1 MKDAHQHLIEQVLR
15 LPVDERAEIA
25 SEILA
30 SLDGEAE
37 SGVEAAW
44 AVEIERRAERV
55 LSGESQGEDWEDVR
69 QRIAREIFHR

>member
-1 MKDAHQHLIEQVLR
+1 MKEAHQHLIEQVLR

-30 SLDGEAE
+30 SLDGEGE
-37 SGVEAAW
+37 SGVDAAW

-69 QRIAREIFHR
+69 KRIEREIFHR